1 MRTILLAVLLG
12 AASCGSASGWGP
24 EGHSIIAEIAQP
36 RLTARA
42 AALIA
47 GLLDGRSLAS
57 VASWADDV
65 REQRKG
71 TSAWHFVD
79 IPIAVGAYDPA
90 VECKLTQQG
99 DCIVAELERLK
110 TELRCAESQ
119 AEKIEALKFAVHFVG
134 DIHQPLHTVEEA
146 QGGNQIAVA
155 VYLKGTVCS
164 QACRTPQ
171 PSNFHAAWDVD
182 LIRATVW
189 NWGAYLDRLEG
200 GWLKSAEAQQN
211 GIDGGTPADWAVE
224 THKAAQAVWQ
234 LLPAN
239 HVIDDAYYRQALP
252 VLDRQLGVAG
262 LRLARFLNDAYA
274 SNACPVRP

>member
-1 MRTILLAVLLG
+1 MRAIWLAILLG
-12 AASCGSASGWGP
+12 AASCGSASAWGP
-24 EGHSIIAEIAQP
+24 EGHSIVAEIAQP
-36 RLTARA
+36 RLSVRA

-79 IPIAVGAYDPA
+79 IPIANGVYDPA
-90 VECKLTQQG
+90 KECKLTEQG

-110 TELRCAESQ
+110 TELRCAESRI
-119 AEKIEALKFAVHFVG
+119 EKIEAIKFAVHFIG
-134 DIHQPLHTVEEA
+134 DIHQPLHTVDEA
-146 QGGNQIAVA
+146 QGGNKIAVA
-155 VYLKGTVCS
+155 LYLKGLVCS

-171 PSNFHAAWDVD
+171 SSNFHAAWDVD
-182 LIRATVW
+182 LIHATVW
-189 NWGAYLDRLEG
+189 DWGAYVDRLEA
-200 GWLKSAEAQQN
+200 GWLKSDEAQQG
-211 GIDGGTPADWAVE
+211 GIVAGTPADWALE
-224 THKAAQAVWQ
+224 THKAAQTVWQ

-239 HVIDDAYYRQALP
+239 HVIDDDYYGKILP
-252 VLDRQLGVAG
+252 VLDRQLGLAG

-274 SNACPVRP
+274 SNTCPVRR

>member
-1 MRTILLAVLLG
+1 MKTIWLAILLGIASCG
-12 AASCGSASGWGP
+12 AASAWGP
-24 EGHSIIAEIAQP
+24 EGHSIVAEIAQP

-57 VASWADDV
+57 VASWGDDV

-79 IPIAVGAYDPA
+79 IPIAESAYDGA
-90 VECKLTQQG
+90 RECKLTEQG
-99 DCIVAELERLK
+99 DCIVAELDRLK
-110 TELRCAESQ
+110 VELRCAESRI
-119 AEKIEALKFAVHFVG
+119 EKIEALKFAVHFVG
-134 DIHQPLHTVEEA
+134 DIHQPLHTVEDA
-146 QGGNQIAVA
+146 QGGNKIAIAVF
-155 VYLKGTVCS
+155 LKGTVCS

-189 NWGAYLDRLEG
+189 DWGAYVDRLEA
-200 GWLKSAEAQQN
+200 GWLKGDEAQQS
-211 GIDGGTPADWAVE
+211 GIDGGTPAEWAVE
-224 THKAAQAVWQ
+224 THKAAQTVWR

-239 HVIDDAYYRQALP
+239 HVIDDAYYREVLP

-274 SNACPVRP
+274 SSTCPVRR

>member
-1 MRTILLAVLLG
+1 MRAIWLAVLLG
-12 AASCGSASGWGP
+12 AASCGSAQAWGP

-71 TSAWHFVD
+71 TTAWHFVD
-79 IPIAVGAYDPA
+79 LPIAAGQYDPA
-90 VECKLTQQG
+90 AECKLTEQG
-99 DCIVAELERLK
+99 DCIVAELDRLK
-110 TELRCAESQ
+110 TELRCAESNV
-119 AEKIEALKFAVHFVG
+119 EKIEALKFAVHFVG
-134 DIHQPLHTVEEA
+134 DIHQPMHTVEEA
-146 QGGNQIAVA
+146 QGGNKIAVA
-155 VYLKGTVCS
+155 VYLKGMVCS
-164 QACRTPQ
+164 QACRTPVA
-171 PSNFHAAWDVD
+171 SNFHAAWDVD

-189 NWGAYLDRLEG
+189 DWGAYVDRLEA
-200 GWLKSAEAQQN
+200 GWLKSAEAQRN
-211 GIDGGTPADWAVE
+211 GVDGGTPADWAVE
-224 THKAAQAVWQ
+224 THAVAQTVWR

-274 SNACPVRP
+274 SNTCPVRP